1 MNFFFIIWAN
11 PKFYQ
16 TLIFLAQYLS
26 KKNYKV
32 YILAKKPK
40 NYQNII
46 EKINFGRNT
55 KILYAPETPFF
66 LPNFF
71 NFFIFIFFCL
81 FKCFSIKPKH
91 IIFFNKFALFCL
103 PFVRLFKRGKFVYH
117 NFDFEIYKNL
127 KSSKQKALAFLELFL
142 SNFCDYLIFPSFERS
157 QIFKKNSKNKKSF
170 FFEFKNCFPKTYSP
184 QKKNRFKIFLKKKN
198 ISNKKIICHLGSI
211 GPGHFIEQIINSAVY
226 IKDEFVVIIAGSPMN
241 KYDEYLQKK
250 IDKLGLSNKVY
261 ILKNISNNFWFEILF
276 KSSLG
281 LCFYENVHFSHRY
294 MAGTS
299 QKFNNYILANIPMIT
314 NNNKDFSN
322 FKKYYDIF
330 DVVNAT
336 NPKNIASKI
345 NSLLTNK
352 TRYCKIKKNLKT
364 SFLHDLNFEKQYE
377 KSYETFL

>member
-1 MNFFFIIWAN
+1 MSFFFIIWAN

-32 YILAKKPK
+32 YILAKKSK
-40 NYQNII
+40 NNQNII

-71 NFFIFIFFCL
+71 NFLIFIFFCL
-81 FKCFSIKPKH
+81 FKCFFIKPKN

-103 PFVRLFKRGKFVYH
+103 PFIIFFKRGKFIYH

-127 KSSKQKALAFLELFL
+127 KSTKQKILAFLELFL
-142 SNFCDYLIFPSFERS
+142 SNFCDYLIFPSSERS
-157 QIFKKNSKNKKSF
+157 KIFRKISKNKKSI
-170 FFEFKNCFPKTYSP
+170 FFEFKNCFPKTYIP
-184 QKKNRFKIFLKKKN
+184 QKKNEFKFFLKKNN

-211 GPGHFIEQIINSAVY
+211 GPGHFIDQIVNSAVY
-226 IKDEFVVIIAGSPMN
+226 IKNEFVIIIAGSPMH
-241 KYDEYLQKK
+241 KYDEYLQRK
-250 IDKLGLSNKVY
+250 IDKLDLSNKVY
-261 ILKNISNNFWFEILF
+261 ILKNITNHFWFEILF

-314 NNNKDFSN
+314 NNNKDFLN
-322 FKKYYDIF
+322 FKKQHNIF
-330 DVVNAT
+330 DVTNAS
-336 NPKNIASKI
+336 NPKKIASKI
-345 NSLLTNK
+345 NSLLANK
-352 TRYCKIKKNLKT
+352 KRYYKIKKNLKI
-364 SFLHDLNFEKQYE
+364 SFLNDLNFEKQFQN
-377 KSYETFL
+377 SYEIFL